1 MEVTRDLKQYK
12 LYKSGYGVIA
22 KKVMRDKNISVEA
35 KAIYAYMASFAD
47 ENHQCYP
54 SVNLMCDELGM
65 SEKRFYKY
73 RKQLVMAGY
82 ISIEIRMKQEN
93 DKNTNKRA
101 SNLYNLEL
109 NPIKL
114 EVQEE
119 PKVIEKDNQAPEV
132 KEIEQKETQQND
144 LNLDDPTQNNNEVDE
159 TLNSIMSMCQDMNFK
174 LAKQDVSMFIKGFG
188 SEKVIQALS
197 IINPTIVKNSP
208 KAYMAAILKDLIT
221 SKTTQVNITKEAKKN
236 NFTNYQQR
244 ERNEIDYEDITGWDN
259 E

>member
-12 LYKSGYGVIA
+12 LYKGGYGVIA
-22 KKVMRDKNISVEA
+22 KKVMRDKNISAEA
-35 KAIYAYMASFAD
+35 KAIYVYMASFSD

-93 DKNTNKRA
+93 DKDTNKRD

-109 NPIKL
+109 NPTKL

-119 PKVIEKDNQAPEV
+119 SKVIEEDNQAPEV

-197 IINPTIVKNSP
+197 IVNPTIIKNSP

-221 SKTTQVNITKEAKKN
+221 SKTTSITVSKETKKGKFN
-236 NFTNYQQR
+236 DYKQR
-244 ERNEIDYEDITGWDN
+244 TQDDEYFKGLEGWDN
-259 E
+259 D